1 MRKTVSTCFA
11 VALVALWGMAAQG
24 QQAPQPPAPPSDGP
38 SRPAPD
44 AAPPASD
51 VTLAG
56 CIARDGE
63 AFKLTDAKAA
73 AGAPAAADVK
83 DEYTLAAATGVN
95 LAPHVGHQV
104 EVTGQA
110 GAGDTASFSVSAVK
124 MIADKC
130 E

>member
-24 QQAPQPPAPPSDGP
+24 QQPPQPAPPSDGP
-38 SRPAPD
+38 SQPAPTP
-44 AAPPASD
+44 APGAQD

-73 AGAPAAADVK
+73 AGAPAATEVK
-83 DEYTLAAATGVN
+83 DEYTLAAGAGVN

-104 EVTGQA
+104 EVTGRA
-110 GAGDTASFSVSAVK
+110 AAGDAASFSVTAVK